1 MYIRYK
7 IKLKHEVVFEHN
19 RNEEFKSIFVMIN
32 FLDCL
37 FKQFYN
43 YLDKEMGKAYKGW
56 IITLSRLLVAVS
68 NKIWHYSVE
77 IALSPLV
84 LSWHFKDSL
93 LPKMKQAGYEGKFIV
108 PLPVPKIL

>member
-1 MYIRYK
+1 
-7 IKLKHEVVFEHN
+7 
-19 RNEEFKSIFVMIN
+19 
-32 FLDCL
+32 
-37 FKQFYN
+37 
-43 YLDKEMGKAYKGW
+43 
-56 IITLSRLLVAVS
+56 LLVAVS